1 VSLSGSFGDGPPKR
15 QALPSVYDNRRI
27 FGAPDNPIPGR
38 SEGLMVGVAIA
49 AFVALFGW
57 GATYFGWTDPDGK
70 VQLALAASFIL
81 GVFAGYKGRG

>member
-1 VSLSGSFGDGPPKR
+1 MATARRSGKLYHLFTITG
-15 QALPSVYDNRRI
+15 AFL
-27 FGAPDNPIPGR
+27 GAPDNPIPGR